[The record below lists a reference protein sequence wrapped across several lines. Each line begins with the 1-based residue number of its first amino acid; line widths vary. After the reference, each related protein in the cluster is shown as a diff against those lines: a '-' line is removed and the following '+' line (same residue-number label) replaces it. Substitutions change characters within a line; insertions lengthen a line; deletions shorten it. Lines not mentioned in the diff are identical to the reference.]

1 MCRWACT
8 GRVRPGVYALRMGRA
23 ATPKCHSCHRR
34 ALRWL
39 DRRERWMCD
48 SCGKVFD
55 HAVVVRHNPD
65 APSQMHLRLG

>member
-1 MCRWACT
+1 
-8 GRVRPGVYALRMGRA
+8 MGRRP
-23 ATPKCHSCHRR
+23 TVPKCHACHRR

-55 HAVVVRHNPD
+55 HQVVARHNPQVE
-65 APSQMHLRLG
+65 SQLTLRTG

>member
-1 MCRWACT
+1 
-8 GRVRPGVYALRMGRA
+8 MGRRP
-23 ATPKCHSCHRR
+23 TVPKCHSCHRR

-55 HAVVVRHNPD
+55 HAVVAQRNPQVQD
-65 APSQMHLRLG
+65 QMTLKTS

>member
-1 MCRWACT
+1 
-8 GRVRPGVYALRMGRA
+8 MGRRS

-55 HAVVVRHNPD
+55 HAVVARHNPD
-65 APSQMHLRLG
+65 VPTQTSLRIG

>member
-1 MCRWACT
+1 
-8 GRVRPGVYALRMGRA
+8 VRTIARRA
-23 ATPKCHSCHRR
+23 RQPKCHSCHRR

-55 HAVVVRHNPD
+55 HAVVERHNPGVE
-65 APSQMHLRLG
+65 AQLRLPA

>member
-1 MCRWACT
+1 V
-8 GRVRPGVYALRMGRA
+8 GRRA
-23 ATPKCHSCHRR
+23 TIPKCHSCHRR

-55 HAVVVRHNPD
+55 HSVIAQRNPQLQD
-65 APSQMHLRLG
+65 QMTLPTR

>member
-1 MCRWACT
+1 MAR
-8 GRVRPGVYALRMGRA
+8 RPTV
-23 ATPKCHSCHRR
+23 PKCHSCHRR

-55 HAVVVRHNPD
+55 HEVVVRYNP
-65 APSQMHLRLG
+65 QVEGQLTLRTG